1 MKNMYFKYILIYLF
15 FIRDTY
21 VYCKLKLQSTVQYC
35 QNFNVGKVFLMFLKE
50 NFMQA
55 TFIRLQIKTVR
66 LCNIITIWNN
76 SFVWI
81 YLCNFLFKY

>member
-15 FIRDTY
+15 FTRDTY

-50 NFMQA
+50 NSYDHA
-55 TFIRLQIKTVR
+55 SHIYSIKNKNSNTV
-66 LCNIITIWNN
+66 
-76 SFVWI
+76 
-81 YLCNFLFKY
+81 